1 MRIRRY
7 RQGDIPTLVHIQQAA
22 ANVDFCEPLS
32 EEDFEEWFSQPE
44 FDPAFDVFLITDD
57 DDELNPWGQGGTL
70 EGVEGEVIG
79 YTVLQM
85 RRSQHAYHFL
95 CEGAVLP
102 EQRGRGAGQALL
114 ICALNH
120 ARVKAFEVEPQ
131 AQEESAP
138 IYFEVLLPAHDPH
151 AESLAAKC
159 ELRPT
164 DEPTLKGMRLY
175 RGDL

>member
-22 ANVDFCEPLS
+22 AKADSCESLS
-32 EEDFEEWFSQPE
+32 EEDFEEWFSQPDFE
-44 FDPAFDVFLITDD
+44 PEYDVFLITDD

-95 CEGAVLP
+95 CQGAVLP

-131 AQEESAP
+131 AQEEGAP
-138 IYFEVLLPAHDPH
+138 IYFEVLLPVHDPH
-151 AESLAAKC
+151 AASLAAQY
-159 ELRPT
+159 ELTPT
-164 DEPTLKGMRLY
+164 DEPTLKEMRLY

>member
-22 ANVDFCEPLS
+22 ANVDACELLR
-32 EEDFEEWFSQPE
+32 EEDFEEWFSQPG

-79 YTVLQM
+79 YTVLQT
-85 RRSQHAYHFL
+85 RHSQHAYHFL

-131 AQEESAP
+131 AQEEGVP
-138 IYFEVLLPAHDPH
+138 IYFEVLLPVHDSY
-151 AESLAAKC
+151 AESLAAQY
-159 ELRPT
+159 ELTPT